1 MRWKLPCHHRR
12 STYARPRLPTRVRRT
27 SEPVPAT
34 PPPQAHF
41 GRLRETQIGP
51 GGFRS
56 AGADPQLAGPISR
69 RRPVIVTDPTGHWS
83 PFELG
88 ATASEQ
94 NRCCTAEDEQA
105 PGRETGEFCTGARH
119 RVTTGAPGL
128 ARVRAASGF
137 VSGDDEL
144 PVHADV
150 QAVRLDL
157 VGPYVSLGVV
167 GEAVDLH
174 SGRSLIIAAGRLRV
188 ELRVEVLGPDLELHL
203 GLGLA
208 G

>member
-1 MRWKLPCHHRR
+1 RLIRGCPGFGISSSLFDDAMEAPLPPSSINLR
-12 STYARPRLPTRVRRT
+12 SPETADKSATNLRTGARDTASAGTLRSVARDADRPRRIPFRR
-27 SEPVPAT
+27 
-34 PPPQAHF
+34 
-41 GRLRETQIGP
+41 GRSHAVGP
-51 GGFRS
+51 G
-56 AGADPQLAGPISR
+56 
-69 RRPVIVTDPTGHWS
+69 IVTDPTGHWS

-105 PGRETGEFCTGARH
+105 SGRETGEFGTGARH
-119 RVTTGAPGL
+119 RVTAGAPGL

-157 VGPYVSLGVV
+157 V
-167 GEAVDLH
+167 
-174 SGRSLIIAAGRLRV
+174 
-188 ELRVEVLGPDLELHL
+188 
-203 GLGLA
+203 
-208 G
+208 

>member
-1 MRWKLPCHHRR
+1 RHTMAKRDWSSDVC
-12 STYARPRLPTRVRRT
+12 S
-27 SEPVPAT
+27 SD
-34 PPPQAHF
+34 
-41 GRLRETQIGP
+41 LR
-51 GGFRS
+51 
-56 AGADPQLAGPISR
+56 
-69 RRPVIVTDPTGHWS
+69 S

-94 NRCCTAEDEQA
+94 NRCCTAENEQA
-105 PGRETGEFCTGARH
+105 PGRQTGELGTGARH

-150 QAVRLDL
+150 LAVRLDL
-157 VGPYVSLGVV
+157 VGPYVGLRVV

-174 SGRSLIIAAGRLRV
+174 SGRPL
-188 ELRVEVLGPDLELHL
+188 
-203 GLGLA
+203 
-208 G
+208 

>member
-1 MRWKLPCHHRR
+1 PGPIP
-12 STYARPRLPTRVRRT
+12 SSRVR
-27 SEPVPAT
+27 SHAV
-34 PPPQAHF
+34 
-41 GRLRETQIGP
+41 GP
-51 GGFRS
+51 G
-56 AGADPQLAGPISR
+56 
-69 RRPVIVTDPTGHWS
+69 IVTDPTGHRS

-94 NRCCTAEDEQA
+94 NRSCTAEDEQA
-105 PGRETGEFCTGARH
+105 SGRQTGEFGTGARH

-157 VGPYVSLGVV
+157 VGPYVGLGVV

-174 SGRSLIIAAGRLRV
+174 SGRSLIIAASRLLV
-188 ELRVEVLGPDLELHL
+188 ELRVEVLGPDFELHL
-203 GLGLA
+203 GLGHA
-208 G
+208 GGHGLPDALVADVQAG